1 MNRRAQVQEITEEQM
16 DEYREAFDLFDKDG
30 DGTISTGELKNLLRC
45 FGQIC
50 TDDEVQQIIQRYDKS
65 ETGSLGFDHMVKIM
79 QALIQEPEYDEEI
92 WQVYKL
98 FDKDGKGV
106 TADQLS
112 EIMSKLL
119 ELKQEHV

>member
-50 TDDEVQQIIQRYDKS
+50 TDDEVQQII
-65 ETGSLGFDHMVKIM
+65 
-79 QALIQEPEYDEEI
+79 
-92 WQVYKL
+92 
-98 FDKDGKGV
+98 
-106 TADQLS
+106 
-112 EIMSKLL
+112 
-119 ELKQEHV
+119 